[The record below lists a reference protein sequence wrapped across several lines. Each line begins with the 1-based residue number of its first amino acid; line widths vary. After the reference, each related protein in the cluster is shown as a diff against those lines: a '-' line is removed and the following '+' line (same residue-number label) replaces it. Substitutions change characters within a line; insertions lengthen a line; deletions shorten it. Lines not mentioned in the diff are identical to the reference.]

1 MDHSR
6 GAVEA
11 VSRPFRGPWE
21 GEDKIVLGIDIGT
34 TQSGVAFA
42 FLQRGESQDIH
53 RVTKWPGQEAA
64 HQQGKVP
71 SLVWYDTNKK
81 AVAFGAEALSPDIEM
96 QAEDHHWSLAKY
108 FKLNLH
114 PDDMRARHDLKLE
127 SLPPGVP
134 LRQIY
139 SDFLGYLLLNTK
151 SYFEDRI
158 VDGKRIWQRYSPTM
172 EVVIAH
178 PNGWSTREQQFL
190 RSAALAAGFSTPDQA
205 SRKIRF
211 VTEAEASVHFCIYH
225 TNLGNRLQPG
235 VNFAVCDAGG
245 STVDSTLYR
254 VTSARPVLKLEEKR
268 ASACVQ
274 AGAIFIDGAAE
285 RYLRST
291 LGSADLRG
299 RTVDECCK
307 DGVKDFE
314 GFSKRAF
321 SDETKEYHIK
331 IADSRLNNPAIAT
344 RRGRMTLPGSTM
356 KSFFSTCTNEIVA
369 SVDDQIKNLNVPHI
383 LLVGGFGDS
392 PYLRSEFRKRYEPR
406 GCQITLT
413 NDSTS
418 KAVAD
423 GAVIW
428 SSLSSVISRAPRS
441 SFGITTNTRY
451 NSWQQEH
458 QRRTPF
464 TQADGHQWISGCW
477 SSIVTK
483 GVALDV
489 NAVCRRGFSRTYNTS
504 TPNLSTFL
512 VQLISYANEDSP
524 AWSQSPQGLLLPGF
538 RNVCC
543 ISADLNKLSGALERR
558 TGNAGKVYWYLEFE
572 VCMRFGGTELEA
584 YLEWKE
590 HGTTRTGPMSIVPE
604 DAI

>member
-1 MDHSR
+1 MGDSR
-6 GAVEA
+6 GAVES

-21 GEDKIVLGIDIGT
+21 GEDKIVLGIDVGT

-96 QAEDHHWSLAKY
+96 QAEDNRWSLAKY

-139 SDFLGYLLLNTK
+139 SDFLGYLLRNTK

-190 RSAALAAGFSTPDQA
+190 RLASVAAGLSTPGQA
-205 SRKIRF
+205 SSKIRF

-245 STVDSTLYR
+245 KSHFTLYK
-254 VTSARPVLKLEEKR
+254 VVSARPVLKLEEKR

-274 AGAIFIDGAAE
+274 AGAIFIDVAAD
-285 RYLRST
+285 RYLRNT

-331 IADSRLNNPAIAT
+331 IADSRLNNPSIAT

-356 KSFFSTCTNEIVA
+356 KSFFSACTNEIVA
-369 SVDDQIKNLNVPHI
+369 SVDDQIKNLTVPHI
-383 LLVGGFGDS
+383 LLVGGLGDS

-441 SFGITTNTRY
+441 SFGITTITHY

-458 QRRTPF
+458 QGRTPF
-464 TQADGHQWISGCW
+464 IQADGHQWISGCW

-489 NAVCRRGFSRTYNTS
+489 NAICRRSFSRYYDTS
-504 TPNLSTFL
+504 TPNLSTFSVEL
-512 VQLISYANEDSP
+512 KSYANEDSP

-538 RNVCC
+538 RNVCS
-543 ISADLNKLSGALERR
+543 ISADLNTLSGALERR

-590 HGTTRTGPMSIVPE
+590 HGVTRTGPMSIVPE